1 MKAYCFFYIRDK
13 FQIYPAKTKRE
24 IDFKVDTV
32 LHGLLWAKTGVRSN
46 VIRSGT
52 LKPFDKSLWKKYQR
66 SQIGSSI
73 SGFFFMCL
81 RFFFTLWRGLT
92 LTWGLM
98 EKRGC
103 PVFGGGYCIL
113 LSKGRIEEK
122 TCLQG
127 CWTQCPSCEN
137 AHLRPN
143 HSAERANTKIIL
155 S

>member
-1 MKAYCFFYIRDK
+1 MQMKAYCFFYIRDK

-103 PVFGGGYCIL
+103 PVFGGGYCISNEISVNVVKNQIRINEIFGKKSPL
-113 LSKGRIEEK
+113 EGRFE
-122 TCLQG
+122 TM
-127 CWTQCPSCEN
+127 
-137 AHLRPN
+137 
-143 HSAERANTKIIL
+143 
-155 S
+155 